1 VLFQTLDDKDQ
12 CVGIYYDG
20 KLIFN
25 FDDFPQDLTRT
36 WRYSPYLLGYRGVD
50 YAELYAQ
57 GKTLEQ
63 MCPDYLA
70 EDWEEVCSKLKAFL
84 LSFSFAK
91 VNLRHNCFFDLVP
104 EKFLRDYCQIKNQI
118 TNHVIDNYPKPSN
131 YKHLA
136 AVNAMI
142 SDIESQPL
150 NVDMS
155 PILPKVSDIK
165 VSNFVKRIKT
175 CDRSIRYNLFGT
187 VTGRLATRKNSFPIL
202 TMNKEYREVLK
213 PNNDCFVEL
222 DYNGAE
228 LRVLLSLLGYDQPEH
243 DVHQWNLDN
252 VFENKVTRAEAK
264 TLFFAWLY
272 GSQSDDVKRHSA
284 LLKEKYNKDTLIDR
298 YWDGHVIRTPF
309 DRDVVSP
316 KHKALNYLVQ
326 SVAADLALEQATKVW
341 ALLKKNKAK
350 SSIAF
355 IVHDALVIDFDL
367 ADRELFKEVQE
378 IFSLTRFGKFPVN
391 KSIGKD
397 FGSLKEVI

>member
-1 VLFQTLDDKDQ
+1 MLFQTLDDKDQ

-57 GKTLEQ
+57 GKTLDQ

-150 NVDMS
+150 NIDMS
-155 PILPKVSDIK
+155 PLLPKVSDIK
-165 VSNFVKRIKT
+165 VANFVKRVKT

-213 PNNDCFVEL
+213 PNNDCFIEL

-272 GSQSDDVKRHSA
+272 GSQSDDVKRHSS
-284 LLKEKYNKDTLIDR
+284 LLKEKYNKDTLIDK

-350 SSIAF
+350 SSVAF

-378 IFSLTRFGKFPVN
+378 VFSLTRFGKFPVN

-397 FGSLKEVI
+397 FGSLIEVA

>member
-165 VSNFVKRIKT
+165 VSNFVKRIKA

-213 PNNDCFVEL
+213 PNNDCFIEL

-272 GSQSDDVKRHSA
+272 GSQSDDVKRHSS
-284 LLKEKYNKDTLIDR
+284 LLKEKYNKDTLVDR

>member
-1 VLFQTLDDKDQ
+1 MLFQTLDDKDQ

-165 VSNFVKRIKT
+165 VSNFVKRIKA

-284 LLKEKYNKDTLIDR
+284 LLREKYNKDTLIDR

>member
-1 VLFQTLDDKDQ
+1 MLFQTLDDKDQ

-165 VSNFVKRIKT
+165 VSNFVKRIKA

-272 GSQSDDVKRHSA
+272 GSQSDDVKRHST

>member
-1 VLFQTLDDKDQ
+1 MLFQTLDDKDQ

-165 VSNFVKRIKT
+165 VSNFVKRIKA

-213 PNNDCFVEL
+213 PNNDCFIEL

>member
-1 VLFQTLDDKDQ
+1 MLFQTLDDKDQ

-165 VSNFVKRIKT
+165 VSNFVKRIKA

>member
-57 GKTLEQ
+57 GKTLDQ

-84 LSFSFAK
+84 LSFRFAK

-150 NVDMS
+150 NIDMS

-165 VSNFVKRIKT
+165 VANFVKRIKT

-202 TMNKEYREVLK
+202 TMNKEYREVLR
-213 PNNDCFVEL
+213 PNNDCFIEL

-272 GSQSDDVKRHSA
+272 GSQSDDVKRHSS
-284 LLKEKYNKDTLIDR
+284 LLKEKYNKDTLIDK

-326 SVAADLALEQATKVW
+326 SVAADLALEQATRVW

-350 SSIAF
+350 SSVAF

-378 IFSLTRFGKFPVN
+378 VFSLTRFGKFPVN

-397 FGSLKEVI
+397 FGSLIEVA

>member
-1 VLFQTLDDKDQ
+1 MLFQTLDDKDQ

-165 VSNFVKRIKT
+165 VSNFVKRIKA

-213 PNNDCFVEL
+213 PNNDCFIEL

-272 GSQSDDVKRHSA
+272 GSQSDDVKRHSS
-284 LLKEKYNKDTLIDR
+284 LLKEKYNKDTLVDR

>member
-1 VLFQTLDDKDQ
+1 MLFQTLDDKDQ

-118 TNHVIDNYPKPSN
+118 TNHVIENYPKPSN

-213 PNNDCFVEL
+213 PNNDCFIEL

-272 GSQSDDVKRHSA
+272 GSQSDDVRRHSS
-284 LLKEKYNKDTLIDR
+284 LLREKYNKDTLIDK

-309 DRDVVSP
+309 DRDVISP

-350 SSIAF
+350 SNVAF

-397 FGSLKEVI
+397 FGSLKEVT

>member
-165 VSNFVKRIKT
+165 VSNFVKRIKA

-284 LLKEKYNKDTLIDR
+284 LLREKYNKDTLIDR

>member
-165 VSNFVKRIKT
+165 VANFVKRIKT

-213 PNNDCFVEL
+213 PNNDCFIEL

-272 GSQSDDVKRHSA
+272 GSQSEDVKRHSS
-284 LLKEKYNKDTLIDR
+284 LLKEKYNKDTLIDK

-350 SSIAF
+350 SSVAF

-397 FGSLKEVI
+397 FGSLIEVT

>member
-1 VLFQTLDDKDQ
+1 MLFQTLDDKDQ

-165 VSNFVKRIKT
+165 VANFVKRIKA

-213 PNNDCFVEL
+213 PNNDCFIEL

-272 GSQSDDVKRHSA
+272 GSQSEDVKRHSS
-284 LLKEKYNKDTLIDR
+284 LLKEKYNKDTLIDK

-350 SSIAF
+350 SSVAF

-397 FGSLKEVI
+397 FGSLIEVT

>member
-1 VLFQTLDDKDQ
+1 
-12 CVGIYYDG
+12 
-20 KLIFN
+20 
-25 FDDFPQDLTRT
+25 
-36 WRYSPYLLGYRGVD
+36 
-50 YAELYAQ
+50 
-57 GKTLEQ
+57 
-63 MCPDYLA
+63 
-70 EDWEEVCSKLKAFL
+70 
-84 LSFSFAK
+84 
-91 VNLRHNCFFDLVP
+91 LVP

-118 TNHVIDNYPKPSN
+118 TNHVIENYPKPSN

-213 PNNDCFVEL
+213 PNNDCFIEL

-272 GSQSDDVKRHSA
+272 GSQSDDVRRHSS
-284 LLKEKYNKDTLIDR
+284 LLREKYNKDTLIDK

-309 DRDVVSP
+309 DRDVISP

-350 SSIAF
+350 SSVAF

-397 FGSLKEVI
+397 FGSLKEVT

>member
-1 VLFQTLDDKDQ
+1 MLFQTLDDKDQ

-57 GKTLEQ
+57 GKTLDQ

-84 LSFSFAK
+84 LSFRFAK

-150 NVDMS
+150 NIDMS

-165 VSNFVKRIKT
+165 VANFVKRIKT

-202 TMNKEYREVLK
+202 TMNKEYREVLR
-213 PNNDCFVEL
+213 PNNDCFIEL

-272 GSQSDDVKRHSA
+272 GSQSDDVKRHSS
-284 LLKEKYNKDTLIDR
+284 LLKEKYNKDTLIDK

-326 SVAADLALEQATKVW
+326 SVAADLALEQATRVW

-350 SSIAF
+350 SSVAF

-378 IFSLTRFGKFPVN
+378 VFSLTRFGKFPVN

-397 FGSLKEVI
+397 FGSLIEVA

>member
-1 VLFQTLDDKDQ
+1 MLFQTLDDKDQ

-20 KLIFN
+20 KLIFS

-57 GKTLEQ
+57 GKTLDQ

-165 VSNFVKRIKT
+165 VANFVKRIKA

-213 PNNDCFVEL
+213 PNNDCFIEL

-272 GSQSDDVKRHSA
+272 GSQSEDVKRHSS
-284 LLKEKYNKDTLIDR
+284 LLKEKYNKDTLIDK

-350 SSIAF
+350 SSVAF

-397 FGSLKEVI
+397 FGSLIEVT

>member
-57 GKTLEQ
+57 GKTLDQ

-150 NVDMS
+150 NIDMS
-155 PILPKVSDIK
+155 PLLPKVSDIK
-165 VSNFVKRIKT
+165 VANFVKRVKT

-213 PNNDCFVEL
+213 PNNDCFIEL

-272 GSQSDDVKRHSA
+272 GSQSDDVKRHSS

-350 SSIAF
+350 SSVAF

-378 IFSLTRFGKFPVN
+378 VFSLTRFGKFPVN

-397 FGSLKEVI
+397 FGSLIEVA

>member
-1 VLFQTLDDKDQ
+1 MLFQTLDDKDQ

-165 VSNFVKRIKT
+165 VSNFVKRIKA

-213 PNNDCFVEL
+213 PNNDCFIEL

-252 VFENKVTRAEAK
+252 VFENKVTRSEAK

-272 GSQSDDVKRHSA
+272 GSQSDDVKRHSS
-284 LLKEKYNKDTLIDR
+284 LLKEKYNKDTLVDK

>member
-1 VLFQTLDDKDQ
+1 MLFQTLDDKDQ

-57 GKTLEQ
+57 GKTLDQ

-70 EDWEEVCSKLKAFL
+70 EDWEEVGSKLKAFL
-84 LSFSFAK
+84 LSFRFAK

-150 NVDMS
+150 NIDMS
-155 PILPKVSDIK
+155 PLLPKVSDIK
-165 VSNFVKRIKT
+165 VANFVKRVKT

-213 PNNDCFVEL
+213 PNNDCFIEL

-272 GSQSDDVKRHSA
+272 GSQSDDVKRHSS

-350 SSIAF
+350 SSVAF

-378 IFSLTRFGKFPVN
+378 VFSLTRFGKFPVN

-397 FGSLKEVI
+397 FGSLIEVA

>member
-1 VLFQTLDDKDQ
+1 MLFQTLDDKDQ

-118 TNHVIDNYPKPSN
+118 TNHVIENYPKPSN

-213 PNNDCFVEL
+213 PNNDCFIEL

-272 GSQSDDVKRHSA
+272 GSQSDDVRRHSS
-284 LLKEKYNKDTLIDR
+284 LLREKYNKDTLIDK

-309 DRDVVSP
+309 DRDVISP

-350 SSIAF
+350 SSVAF

-397 FGSLKEVI
+397 FGSLKEVT

>member
-1 VLFQTLDDKDQ
+1 
-12 CVGIYYDG
+12 
-20 KLIFN
+20 
-25 FDDFPQDLTRT
+25 LTRT

-118 TNHVIDNYPKPSN
+118 TNHVIENYPKPSN

-213 PNNDCFVEL
+213 PNNDCFIEL

-272 GSQSDDVKRHSA
+272 GSQSDDVRRHSS
-284 LLKEKYNKDTLIDR
+284 LLREKYNKDTLIDK

-309 DRDVVSP
+309 DRDVISP

-350 SSIAF
+350 SNVAF

-397 FGSLKEVI
+397 FGSLKEVT

>member
-1 VLFQTLDDKDQ
+1 MLFQTLDDKDQ

-57 GKTLEQ
+57 GKTLDQ

-150 NVDMS
+150 NIDMS
-155 PILPKVSDIK
+155 PLLPKVSDIK
-165 VSNFVKRIKT
+165 VANFVKRVKT

-213 PNNDCFVEL
+213 PNNDCFIEL

-272 GSQSDDVKRHSA
+272 GSQSDDVKRHSS

-350 SSIAF
+350 SSVAF

-378 IFSLTRFGKFPVN
+378 VFSLTRFGKFPVN

-397 FGSLKEVI
+397 FGSLIEVA

>member
-1 VLFQTLDDKDQ
+1 MLFQTLDDKDQ

-165 VSNFVKRIKT
+165 VSNFVKRIKA

-213 PNNDCFVEL
+213 PNNDCFIEL

-252 VFENKVTRAEAK
+252 VFENKVTRSEAK

-272 GSQSDDVKRHSA
+272 GSQSDDVKRHSS